1 MSYKQETT
9 VYSVEERLPENGKLV
24 RAYAL
29 REGPGAEWGWE
40 SVWYDA
46 VNACWR
52 SFHHRFHVT
61 HWHEMPGPPRE
72 CCSKCEGIGILY
84 SVAHG
89 PFYLD
94 GEGAHRLRRL
104 QGRGQH
110 AHRGWVMI
118 IDITKAQAEWLA
130 YVLEGSR
137 QGFAAM
143 FSGEQMDDSVA
154 VNLVDMGI
162 LSTTQAVRCDG
173 DGYPE
178 GYCEGKPEEWGEAY
192 KLTELGQA
200 MALLLEKMSEK
211 GSIGGGS

>member
-72 CCSKCEGIGILY
+72 PQDCQWCGVEVQPGDEFTTRRGELFCSSPHRAASNRALRFLRRSCEG
-84 SVAHG
+84 
-89 PFYLD
+89 
-94 GEGAHRLRRL
+94 
-104 QGRGQH
+104 
-110 AHRGWVMI
+110 
-118 IDITKAQAEWLA
+118 
-130 YVLEGSR
+130 
-137 QGFAAM
+137 
-143 FSGEQMDDSVA
+143 
-154 VNLVDMGI
+154 
-162 LSTTQAVRCDG
+162 ST
-173 DGYPE
+173 P
-178 GYCEGKPEEWGEAY
+178 
-192 KLTELGQA
+192 
-200 MALLLEKMSEK
+200 
-211 GSIGGGS
+211 IGGGS